1 MRRRLINYLSLGIIL
16 LIAAGGVYFYED
28 LAELNPDECLV
39 QFLLP
44 EPLETAINLAESH
57 GLSEADISDFGWG
70 VSEGQ
75 VFILATYTNGQQDGH
90 PVCMSGDPNDPLPVI
105 IHDGE

>member
-1 MRRRLINYLSLGIIL
+1 MKRRLINYLSLAIIL
-16 LIAAGGVYFYED
+16 LIAAGGVYFYEE

-39 QFLLP
+39 QYLLP
-44 EPLETAINLAESH
+44 DARETAINLAESH
-57 GLSEADISDFGWG
+57 GYVESDISDYGWG

-75 VFILATYTNGQQDGH
+75 LFILSSYTDGQQDGH
-90 PVCMSGDPNDPLPVI
+90 VVCMSGDPNDPLPVI